1 MGPMRKTLSTALLL
15 LWSTVCWAA
24 DTYNPTDNTLAIPLV
39 QVGDAYYRDVRV
51 SVGEVISVQQGAP
64 SGVHDRYIAATN
76 QLVIPKVF
84 VNGAVYTNVTISVGK
99 VHCVDCFSE
108 AAKSYPL
115 SQVVDQRNHFIT
127 VPSLATGD
135 LDGDGLEDVVV
146 GGWNSDSDTSYIL
159 IFIQQAD
166 GTLVDKTSQWL
177 KSNVYGGSHHVFIA
191 DFDGDGRNDVFLP
204 GFGDGQKEYARHSV
218 VLWNSAGA
226 FTRQDLSELTMSHGA
241 CLDDV
246 NSDGRPDVLVGG
258 GIDGSVGG
266 IYINN
271 GNRSFT
277 LNQTALRDVTA
288 NNFFSTCAVA
298 HEPNGNIVAIFGNT
312 SNVENYRNN
321 VVVFDSKLNV
331 LSNKG
336 LNRIDA
342 NRHSQD
348 GSDLINT
355 VPIDVNGDGHTDFVA
370 VYNMLGPNGS
380 AAFAGDLAARK
391 VLLWSSAGT
400 YVPAATLDNAFENMY
415 YFSKTTIDDAP
426 AIFFSGSNNQAAIY
440 QLINGQ
446 LLPYKSQRFTDMA
459 IKAGVPDP
467 SQINFAI
474 MCAIVYKNKN
484 DVFMLQNIN
493 GIWYTQKM

>member
-1 MGPMRKTLSTALLL
+1 MYQIFSTALLFL
-15 LWSTVCWAA
+15 LSTVCWAA

-39 QVGDAYYRDVRV
+39 QVGDAYYRDVKV
-51 SVGEVISVQQGAP
+51 TVAEVIAVQQGAAA
-64 SGVHDRYIAATN
+64 GVHDRYVPATN

-84 VNGAVYTNVTISVGK
+84 VNGATYTNVTISVGK
-99 VHCVDCFSE
+99 VHCVDCLNDT
-108 AAKSYPL
+108 AKSYPL
-115 SQVVDQRNHFIT
+115 SQVAGQSNQFIT
-127 VPSLATGD
+127 VPTLATGD

-146 GGWNSDSDTSYIL
+146 GGWNSDSDASYIF

-166 GTLVDKTSQWL
+166 GTLVDKTSHWL

-204 GFGDGQKEYARHSV
+204 GFGDGQKEYPRHSV
-218 VLWNSAGA
+218 VLWNGAGA
-226 FTRQDLSELTMSHGA
+226 FTRQDLPELTMSHGA

-298 HEPNGNIVAIFGNT
+298 HEPNGNIAVIFGNT

-321 VVVFDSKLNV
+321 MVVFDSKLKV
-331 LSNKG
+331 LSNTG
-336 LNRIDA
+336 LNRMDA
-342 NRHSQD
+342 NRHSLD

-355 VPIDVNGDGHTDFVA
+355 VPIDVNGDGHTDFVT

-380 AAFAGDLAARK
+380 PAFSGDLAARK
-391 VLLWSSAGT
+391 VLLWSSSGN
-400 YVPAATLDNAFENMY
+400 YVPTATLDNAFENMY

-426 AIFFSGSNNQAAIY
+426 AIFFSGSNNQATVY

-446 LLPYKSQRFTDMA
+446 FLPYKSHRFTEMA

-467 SQINFAI
+467 SQINYAI
-474 MCAIVYKNKN
+474 MCVIVYKNK
-484 DVFMLQNIN
+484 DDLFMLQNIN